1 MYPFYMHSNVILVAG
16 FLPKGLT
23 SEQPNRR
30 SELCPSLAAPNFDK
44 AASGISSER
53 DAGKSM
59 GNPWESPIDIWENP
73 RKRWEKKH
81 WEIQYWLVVEPPTP
95 LKKMKKKMS
104 SSVGMMTFPIYGT
117 IKKFQTTNQL

>member
-1 MYPFYMHSNVILVAG
+1 MGSNGIFFGKEYSVIYDQMDISYISLYIYIYLCIYPFYMHSNVILVGG

-59 GNPWESPIDIWENP
+59 GNPWESPIDIWEKP
-73 RKRWEKKH
+73 RKKLEKK
-81 WEIQYWLVVEPPTP
+81 T
-95 LKKMKKKMS
+95 
-104 SSVGMMTFPIYGT
+104 
-117 IKKFQTTNQL
+117 

>member
-1 MYPFYMHSNVILVAG
+1 MHSNVILVGG

-59 GNPWESPIDIWENP
+59 GIPH
-73 RKRWEKKH
+73 RYMGK
-81 WEIQYWLVVEPPTP
+81 T
-95 LKKMKKKMS
+95 KKKI
-104 SSVGMMTFPIYGT
+104 G
-117 IKKFQTTNQL
+117 KKT